1 MTNSHV
7 EVESKALALIFLIVS
22 IGLLGSIV
30 QAQCPVDRRL
40 VKKSEGDGIYYL
52 PRNYVFKVKFDS
64 PVSTELYKTG
74 SIVQFSVVENVFGI
88 RLPEFENDEALNAFT
103 TSLDALIDEFE
114 REIADIQNEERD
126 VANQIAKSERD
137 NPKKRTE
144 QVDSLRGNTD
154 EELRKL
160 YVDQA
165 NRLRELFK
173 TQANRLEQDI
183 DNKYQSAVVEIRQTF
198 RKRTDRINAAI
209 DAMIASIS
217 PNNPERTAKIGKLNF
232 ERNERLEQLNEGEAE
247 EIAKRKTSKEEK
259 VAKLKQMPEIV
270 VVIPK
275 ESKGFGKV
283 ERAKRQLPLFLN
295 YKARISVVLDYVLL
309 TNGDCIPIEVQ
320 ETPDPRLSD
329 GLETELG
336 NVIDC
341 KSGGLK
347 GKKCIKGR
355 RPIYNFI
362 SPIISGLAA
371 VATVLVKDSTAQ
383 ALAGVT
389 AVDQLTE
396 GDLGKFV
403 GGSDALISDKLIYEV
418 VTKESRIGAIKKDE
432 KK

>member
-1 MTNSHV
+1 MTNSQV
-7 EVESKALALIFLIVS
+7 NAEGKALWLIFLIVS
-22 IGLLGSIV
+22 IGLFGSML

-40 VKKSEGDGIYYL
+40 VRRPAGDGMYYL

-88 RLPEFENDEALNAFT
+88 RLPDFENEAALTAFT
-103 TSLDALIDEFE
+103 QSLDALIDDFE
-114 REIADIQNEERD
+114 REIAEIQNKEREQ
-126 VANQIAKSERD
+126 VNQIAKSQPG
-137 NPKKRTE
+137 NPKNRAE
-144 QVDSLRGNTD
+144 RVEEFIGNTD
-154 EELRKL
+154 EELRIL

-165 NRLRELFK
+165 TRLKELFER
-173 TQANRLEQDI
+173 QSDRLIE
-183 DNKYQSAVVEIRQTF
+183 EIERKHDSGIAEVREEF
-198 RKRTDRINAAI
+198 RRRTNRINASVDALIEAI
-209 DAMIASIS
+209 PPNDASRVEMTGKLNFQRNEQLEQLGNEEAEEIEKRKSTK
-217 PNNPERTAKIGKLNF
+217 NEKIGKL
-232 ERNERLEQLNEGEAE
+232 
-247 EIAKRKTSKEEK
+247 
-259 VAKLKQMPEIV
+259 KLMPEIV

-283 ERAKRQLPLFLN
+283 ERAKRQYPLFLN

-309 TNGDCIPIEVQ
+309 TNGDCIPVEVK

-329 GLETELG
+329 GRETELG

-341 KSGGLK
+341 KSSGLK
-347 GKKCIKGR
+347 GKKCVKGR
-355 RPIYNFI
+355 RPIYNFV

-371 VATVLVKDSTAQ
+371 VATVLIEDSTAQ

-403 GGSDALISDKLIYEV
+403 GGSDAVISDKLIYEV
-418 VTKESRIGAIKKDE
+418 LTKASRIGAIKKEE